1 MAERKYWNEEM
12 EQKSW
17 EEMMD
22 IQFLKLTKQ
31 IDYIYNNSPLYYRKK
46 FDEIGVK
53 PGDIKTWDD
62 FYSLPVMGNKEMERK
77 SQEDSMRLEGHSW
90 GTALCAPKEKV
101 VGVTATGG
109 TTGVPTFSYLYTEQ
123 DLKINDEIWT
133 RVFWT
138 AGIRPGDI
146 VANIFALSMHAGGW
160 PVSHALTSM
169 GACPIPIGA
178 EAGTERILMMIDAVR
193 PKALVGTIPLME
205 HLIERCPDI
214 LKKDIGELG
223 IKILLG
229 AGAPGAGIPSIRK
242 KLEDNYGAKVFD
254 SMGGGQGTHMVSC
267 DSKEYHGLHIICAEY
282 FVWPQDLIDSDGK
295 HIPLKNGSVGQGIH
309 TAIDQEAKPFFK
321 YAYGDMIQVFTEE
334 CPGCGFKGLRLKLV
348 GRADEMLIV
357 KGVNIYPSAVK
368 GVVNS
373 FLPRVTGEIR
383 IVLDAPGPSV
393 QPPMKIRVEHS
404 AGMGEAELET
414 LKAELTNTIKNK
426 LEVRPDIELVPPQ
439 TFERA
444 GGVSA
449 KGTLI
454 EKTYQE
460 N

>member
-62 FYSLPVMGNKEMERK
+62 FYRLPVMGNKEMERK